1 MATKDIAGLKRFFK
15 TPDPTATARE
25 SQIKLGKNQYDELI
39 DSVLNL
45 TDGGTVAGATTFS
58 AGLANPTGL
67 GAPTLTAKTQIAN
80 GASTALVA
88 NSHNLMPADG
98 NACTLTLPTQ
108 ASSTAGDVI
117 ILEWQVAIGNGQTQK
132 VGTAGEFYMA
142 KSAIYRMTG
151 ATGSA
156 TGLIMSVDA
165 ADGTGDDFANFIG
178 LTNAGP
184 GIGSY
189 AICTYNGSTWRM
201 EARLTSSGTGV
212 AANLSVFAT
221 T

>member
-1 MATKDIAGLKRFFK
+1 MAQKTKIVLKDFFK
-15 TPDPTATARE
+15 TPGPGAGEKE
-25 SQIKLGKNQYDELI
+25 SQLKLGKTEYDNLI
-39 DSVLNL
+39 DSSLNL
-45 TDGGTVAGATTFS
+45 TDGGTVTSATTFS

-80 GASTALVA
+80 AASTALVA

-108 ASSTAGDVI
+108 AASTAGDVI
-117 ILEWQVAIGNGQTQK
+117 ILEWAVAIGNGQTQK
-132 VGTAGEFYMA
+132 IGTAGEFFMA
-142 KSAIYRMTG
+142 KSSIYRR
-151 ATGSA
+151 AA
-156 TGLIMSVDA
+156 VEIFSVDQ

-189 AICTYNGSTWRM
+189 AVCTYNGSTWRM
-201 EARLTSSGTGV
+201 EARLTSSGNGS

>member
-1 MATKDIAGLKRFFK
+1 MGAQTLANLKG
-15 TPDPTATARE
+15 
-25 SQIKLGKNQYDELI
+25 SNKNFNNVL
-39 DSVLNL
+39 DSVFLSAKA
-45 TDGGTVAGATTFS
+45 TPTGVAGT
-58 AGLANPTGL
+58 
-67 GAPTLTAKTQIAN
+67 TLTAKTQIAN
-80 GASTALVA
+80 AASTALVA

-98 NACTLTLPTQ
+98 NDCTLTLPTQ
-108 ASSTAGDVI
+108 ANSVAGDVI
-117 ILEWQVAIGNGQTQK
+117 VLEWNVTIANGQTHK
-132 VGTAGEFYMA
+132 IGTGGEFFMA
-142 KSAIYRMTG
+142 NSSIYRMTG

-156 TGLIMSVDA
+156 TGLIMSVDN

-189 AICTYNGSTWRM
+189 AIITFNGSVWRM

-221 T
+221 S